1 MVLYVA
7 RIDADGGD
15 GRVSR
20 GGVDALVSNSFI
32 DGYTRRKRSRGRS
45 MFYWPWVFASGASV
59 SLARGLRRLVREQGT
74 RLSCLGR
81 DVVVR
86 KPQLVSL

>member
-1 MVLYVA
+1 MKGLPLLRGCVTYVA

-20 GGVDALVSNSFI
+20 GGVDAALVSNSFI

-45 MFYWPWVFASGASV
+45 W
-59 SLARGLRRLVREQGT
+59 LGLGCFCKRALVC
-74 RLSCLGR
+74 LSPE
-81 DVVVR
+81 D
-86 KPQLVSL
+86 